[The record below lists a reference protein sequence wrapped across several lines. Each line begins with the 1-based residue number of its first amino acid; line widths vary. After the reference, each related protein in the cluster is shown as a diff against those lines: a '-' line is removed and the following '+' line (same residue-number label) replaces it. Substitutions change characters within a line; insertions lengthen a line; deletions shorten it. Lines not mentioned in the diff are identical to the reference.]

1 MMDEYAAPSL
11 ARGELV
17 EVLED
22 WSARFGRYFLYFPG
36 RRQQPAALAAL
47 IAALCLNR

>member
-1 MMDEYAAPSL
+1 MGIYEGKQS
-11 ARGELV
+11 RTLV

-22 WSARFGRYFLYFPG
+22 WSAQFGRYFLYFPG

-47 IAALCLNR
+47 CLDR